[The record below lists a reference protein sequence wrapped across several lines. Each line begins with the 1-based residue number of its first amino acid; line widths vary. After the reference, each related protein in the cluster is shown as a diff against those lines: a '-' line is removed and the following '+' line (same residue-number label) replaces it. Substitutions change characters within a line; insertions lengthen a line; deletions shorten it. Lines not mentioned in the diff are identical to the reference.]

1 MKVEPKMTET
11 ATNDTPSAGSTPN
24 RPNRKKRARRAE
36 NKHQGNEAS
45 LSANPVAEPI
55 RRPAQPAKA
64 RPRHWAIVISFILM
78 VLAPITAS
86 GYYLYEHAVDQYAS
100 TLGFTVRSK
109 DVSSAID
116 ILGGLGQAFGG
127 SGGNHDSDIL
137 FEYINSQELVAKV
150 DAQLNLRDI
159 FSRHADI
166 DPLLSFDTDGTIEDL
181 TEYWKRMVRV
191 SYDTGS
197 GLIELRV
204 LAFDPAEAKVIAE
217 TIYTESS
224 EMINALSAIA
234 RNDATRYAQEDMDL
248 SLERLK
254 DAREAL
260 TTFRLT
266 NQIVDPNA
274 DIQAQM
280 GLLTTLQTQEAAA
293 LIEFDL
299 ISRTAQPSDQRV
311 GSARMRLEVI
321 KERIAEERRKF
332 GSGGEGPGGQEYAR
346 TIAEFERLTVDREF
360 AETAYAAAF
369 SALDGARAEA
379 TLKSRYLAAY
389 ITPTLAEKSE
399 FPQRE
404 LMIGLVALFSFLIWS
419 IFNLIYY
426 AVRDRH

>member
-1 MKVEPKMTET
+1 MKVDPQMTDT
-11 ATNDTPSAGSTPN
+11 ATNDTASAKTGPN
-24 RPNRKKRARRAE
+24 PKKRARRAQ
-36 NKHQGNEAS
+36 NKRQRNKAS
-45 LSANPVAEPI
+45 FAPKAVAAPPVP
-55 RRPAQPAKA
+55 RPARPART
-64 RPRHWAIVISFILM
+64 RPRHWGVVVSFVLM
-78 VLAPITAS
+78 VLAPITVS
-86 GYYLYEHAVDQYAS
+86 GYYLYERAVDQYAS
-100 TLGFTVRSK
+100 TLAFTVRSK
-109 DVSSAID
+109 DISSAVD

-137 FEYINSQELVAKV
+137 FEYINSQELVAKI
-150 DAQLNLRDI
+150 DAQLNLRGI

-181 TEYWKRMVRV
+181 TDYWKRMVRV

-204 LAFDPAEAKVIAE
+204 LAFDPVEAQMIAE
-217 TIYTESS
+217 TIYGESS

-234 RNDATRYAQEDMDL
+234 RNDATRYAQEDLDL
-248 SLERLK
+248 ALERLK
-254 DAREAL
+254 NAREAL

-280 GLLTTLQTQEAAA
+280 GLLTTLQAQEAAA

-299 ISRTAQPSDQRV
+299 ISRTAPPGDQRV
-311 GSARMRLEVI
+311 VAARMRLEVI
-321 KERIAEERRKF
+321 KERIAEERQKF
-332 GSGGEGPGGQEYAR
+332 GIGGAGPGGQEYAR
-346 TIAEFERLTVDREF
+346 AIAEFERLTVDREF

-379 TLKSRYLAAY
+379 NRKSRYLAAY

-399 FPQRE
+399 FPQRG
-404 LMIGLVALFSFLIWS
+404 LMVCLVALFSFLTWS